1 MRSELG
7 QSMIELMVSIVIIT
21 TALSG
26 IIAIFPY
33 IIQKNVK
40 IKMQTEAVNIAQ
52 SEVEKLK
59 ALSYYDEK
67 LNALALPEGMSIT
80 EKKGDYL
87 VRTTIKYVDSALCK
101 VPSSYPN
108 EISQD
113 TGLKE
118 ISVSVIREDRAIS
131 QVDIVTYI
139 SKAKP
144 GKG

>member
-1 MRSELG
+1 MRNQSG
-7 QSMIELMVSIVIIT
+7 QSLIELMVSVVIIT
-21 TALSG
+21 VALAG
-26 IIAIFPY
+26 IVAIFPY

-40 IKMQTEAVNIAQ
+40 IKMQSEAVNIAQ
-52 SEVEKLK
+52 SELEKLK

-67 LNALALPEGMSIT
+67 LNALILPEGMSIT

-87 VRTTIKYVDSALCK
+87 VRIIVKYVDPDSAK
-101 VPSSYPN
+101 TPSSYPSD
-108 EISQD
+108 ISQD

-118 ISVSVIREDRAIS
+118 ISVSVTREDRVGS
-131 QVDIVTYI
+131 QVDIIGYI